1 VFSGRFFY
9 YNSDVM
15 KHNLE
20 GIAFDLDGTLYP
32 NYRLNVLLI
41 PFLLKEWRLL
51 WAFGKA
57 RNMIRAVQ
65 EKEFPALKP
74 AAPAAAG
81 EPPPP
86 DFYEA
91 QARLTARILKA
102 DPSMIKERTEKLIY
116 RGWEPFF
123 KRVRLFPHVE
133 ESLRAFRE
141 RGLKLGLLSD
151 FPPERKLEYLG
162 LAGFWDAVRCSE
174 CTGWIKPDPRPFWRL
189 AEGMNIPPDRILYV
203 GNSRR
208 CDVFGAKRAGM
219 RTARVGSSLNIRG
232 RRWGQADFVFHDY
245 RQLVNYVVF

>member
-1 VFSGRFFY
+1 
-9 YNSDVM
+9 M
-15 KHNLE
+15 KHNFE

-41 PFLLKEWRLL
+41 PFVLKEWRLL

-57 RNMIRAVQ
+57 RNIIRDAQ

-74 AAPAAAG
+74 AVPAAAAG
-81 EPPPP
+81 EPPSP
-86 DFYEA
+86 DFYDA

-102 DPSMIKERTEKLIY
+102 DPPLIKERIETLIY

-123 KRVRLFPHVE
+123 KQIRLFPHVE

-151 FPPERKLEYLG
+151 FPPERKLEHLG
-162 LAGFWDAVRCSE
+162 LAGFWDAIRCSE
-174 CTGWIKPDPRPFWRL
+174 QTGWLKPDPRPFWRL
-189 AEGMNIPPDRILYV
+189 AEAMNIPPERILYV

-219 RTARVGSSLNIRG
+219 RTALTGSSLSVRG
-232 RRWGQADFVFHDY
+232 RRWGRADFVFHDY